1 MDSYFARCATVAEVK
16 SEYRR
21 LAMLHH
27 PDRGG
32 DTATMQAVNAA
43 YHDALKRMD
52 GQTTNGTDNK
62 PHTYRYDA
70 QRESEIAAALA
81 KILAIKMTATVAL
94 IGNWIWVTGDT
105 KPVKEEL
112 KALGCC
118 WHAKRVAWY
127 WRPEEQKYMH
137 RYASHAD
144 LGDLAAVYGYK
155 IFNTS
160 ADAEASALAA

>member
-1 MDSYFARCATVAEVK
+1 MNSYFAKCATVAEVK

-32 DTATMQAVNAA
+32 DTATMQEVNAQ
-43 YHDALKRMD
+43 YHATLKRMD
-52 GQTTNGTDNK
+52 GQQTTGTDNK
-62 PHTYRYDA
+62 AHTYRYDE
-70 QRESEIAAALA
+70 QREAEIAAALA
-81 KILAIKMTATVAL
+81 KILAVKMTATVAL
-94 IGNWIWVTGDT
+94 IGNWIWITGDT

-127 WRPEEQKYMH
+127 WRPEEQKYHH
-137 RYASHAD
+137 RYNSRAD
-144 LGDLAAVYGYK
+144 LGSLAAVYGYK
-155 IFNTS
+155 IFSTN
-160 ADAEASALAA
+160 AEGDALAA

>member
-1 MDSYFARCATVAEVK
+1 MNSYFAKCATVAEVK
-16 SEYRR
+16 AEYRR

-32 DTATMQAVNAA
+32 DTATMQEVNAQ
-43 YHDALKRMD
+43 YHAALKRMD
-52 GQTTNGTDNK
+52 GQTTTGTDNK
-62 PHTYRYDA
+62 PHTYRYDQ

-81 KILAIKMTATVAL
+81 KILRIKMDATVAL
-94 IGNWIWVTGDT
+94 IGNWIWITGDT
-105 KPVKEEL
+105 KPVKEQL

-137 RYASHAD
+137 RYNSRTD
-144 LGDLAAVYGYK
+144 LGGLAAMYGYK
-155 IFNTS
+155 IFSTN
-160 ADAEASALAA
+160 AEGDALAA

>member
-1 MDSYFARCATVAEVK
+1 MNGYFSQCATVAEVK
-16 SEYRR
+16 AEYRR

-52 GQTTNGTDNK
+52 GQQTAGTDGK
-62 PHTYRYDA
+62 QHTYRYDQ
-70 QRESEIAAALA
+70 QRENEIAAALA
-81 KILAIKMTATVAL
+81 KILAIKMQATVAL

-112 KALGCC
+112 KAVGCM
-118 WHAKRVAWY
+118 WHAKRLAWY

-137 RYASHAD
+137 RYNKNAD
-144 LGDLAAVYGYK
+144 LGDLAALYGYK

-160 ADAEASALAA
+160 ATAENLAAA